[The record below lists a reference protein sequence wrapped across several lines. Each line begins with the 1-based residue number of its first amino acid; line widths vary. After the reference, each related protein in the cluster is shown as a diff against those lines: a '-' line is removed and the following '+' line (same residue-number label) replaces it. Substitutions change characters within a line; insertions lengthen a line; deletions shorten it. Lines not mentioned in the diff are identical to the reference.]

1 MILGFISLLL
11 TFGQNYIIKICIPT
25 KVANTM
31 LPCAAKEDKLE
42 KGDEGEHH
50 RRLLMYERRFLAA
63 AGGAVSCKEVRTFI
77 WIQNSLAILTWS
89 SKLASIFWKNSQ
101 TN

>member
-1 MILGFISLLL
+1 MVAELMILGFISLLL

-31 LPCAAKEDKLE
+31 LPCAAVKGDKLQD
-42 KGDEGEHH
+42 GVDEGEHH
-50 RRLLMYERRFLAA
+50 RRLLWYERRVLAA

-77 WIQNSLAILTWS
+77 SIQYSLTIL
-89 SKLASIFWKNSQ
+89 I
-101 TN
+101 